1 MLIETNADASAYQVA
16 ETYAL
21 RKDPDRMFEWLD
33 RALTNRDPG
42 LNQILWDAFF
52 VPTKTIRALRRS
64 AERSGFLRRQRRSPK
79 RHAEALLPR
88 SERPMGSDRVIPAPF
103 SL

>member
-1 MLIETNADASAYQVA
+1 VLIETNADASAYQVA

-42 LNQILWDAFF
+42 LNQILRDAFF
-52 VPTKTIRALRRS
+52 VPYKNDPRFAAFCRKIRLS
-64 AERSGFLRRQRRSPK
+64 APPTPI
-79 RHAEALLPR
+79 AEASR
-88 SERPMGSDRVIPAPF
+88 
-103 SL
+103 

>member
-1 MLIETNADASAYQVA
+1 LLLNVLIETNADASAYKLA

-42 LNQILWDAFF
+42 LNQIL
-52 VPTKTIRALRRS
+52 
-64 AERSGFLRRQRRSPK
+64 
-79 RHAEALLPR
+79 
-88 SERPMGSDRVIPAPF
+88 
-103 SL
+103 